1 MSISRS
7 FMKKLSVIS
16 ILGLGAAL
24 FQGESAQAATAT
36 ATLNVSATVVAT
48 CLINTTP
55 VNFGSYDGLTGPLNG
70 TGTVSVTCT
79 NGMGWE
85 ITLGQG
91 AHPAGGSLDTNPV
104 RRMADNATG
113 LVFLDYG
120 LYTDVGHTIN
130 WQNVTGASM
139 PSGSGSGVAQSTT
152 VYGQIPGGQN
162 VATGGYADAVVA
174 TVNY

>member
-7 FMKKLSVIS
+7 FMKKLTVVS

-24 FQGESAQAATAT
+24 FQGESAQAATAG
-36 ATLNVSATVVAT
+36 ATLNVSANVVAT
-48 CLINTTP
+48 CLISTSAVT
-55 VNFGSYDGLTGPLNG
+55 FGNYDGLAGPLNG
-70 TGTVSVTCT
+70 TGTVTVTCT

-91 AHPAGGSLDTNPV
+91 SNAGAGSTDGAPI
-104 RRMADNATG
+104 RRMSDGTN
-113 LVFLDYG
+113 FLNYG
-120 LYTDVGHTIN
+120 LYMDNAHAVN
-130 WQNVTGASM
+130 WQNLTGAGM
-139 PSGSGSGVAQSTT
+139 PAGSGSGVAQATT

-162 VATGGYADAVVA
+162 VPVGLYTDSVQA